1 MGRAVRAAVSILCG
15 LFGGFTL
22 SFLFIPDPTGYMP
35 LVVGAVLTVGFA
47 VALYLKLG
55 EEATA

>member
-1 MGRAVRAAVSILCG
+1 MHRAVRAVVSVLCG

-22 SFLFIPDPTGYMP
+22 GFLLSPDPTGKTPM
-35 LVVGAVLTVGFA
+35 LVGTVLTVGFA

>member
-1 MGRAVRAAVSILCG
+1 MLGG

-22 SFLFIPDPTGYMP
+22 GVLLSPDPTGRTP
-35 LVVGAVLTVGFA
+35 VLVGTVLTVGFA
-47 VALYLKLG
+47 VALYVVLG